1 MTPAPASPMEEFFS
15 GDALWFTVP
24 AVAGTAFF
32 LLRLLLLAFGG
43 IADADVGGMESDAG
57 VELHHGDSGLAA
69 QFLSIQGITGFFM
82 GFGWSGYAARF
93 GLGWSLGLSF
103 AAAIVGGAAFVLL
116 IGSLFRGVRRLEA
129 SGTLNLNEAE
139 GALGEVYVSVPER
152 GRGSGQVRL
161 VLRQRQRIVNA
172 VSAGSALPT
181 RTRVR
186 VASVNPDRTVTV
198 EPI

>member
-1 MTPAPASPMEEFFS
+1 MDNFFA
-15 GDALWFTVP
+15 GDALWFSVP

-32 LLRLLLLAFGG
+32 LIRLLMLSFGG
-43 IADADVGGMESDAG
+43 IADADVGGMEADAG

-69 QFLSIQGITGFFM
+69 QFLSVQGITGFFM
-82 GFGWSGYAARF
+82 GFGWTGYAAMM
-93 GLGWSLGLSF
+93 GLGWGLGASF
-103 AAAIVGGAAFVLL
+103 SAAIVGGALFVLL
-116 IGSLFRGVRRLEA
+116 IGSLFRGVRKLEA
-129 SGTLNLNEAE
+129 SGTLHLADAAGAE
-139 GALGEVYVSVPER
+139 GEVYASVPER
-152 GRGSGQVRL
+152 GRGSGQVRI